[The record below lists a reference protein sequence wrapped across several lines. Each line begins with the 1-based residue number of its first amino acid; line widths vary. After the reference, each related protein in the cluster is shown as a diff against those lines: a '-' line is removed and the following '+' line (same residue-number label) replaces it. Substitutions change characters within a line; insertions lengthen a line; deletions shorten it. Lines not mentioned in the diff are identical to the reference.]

1 MGTGDDGDVAVLHC
15 LHTQL
20 RLLAAAMT
28 VDASAPEVT
37 AMLAGL
43 ADTTAAASAVL
54 AVAEPGTLDVL
65 GRAFAY
71 AKARRHD
78 ESATELVAAHGR
90 LSLLLRET

>member
-1 MGTGDDGDVAVLHC
+1 MEDGDVAVLRC

-28 VDASAPEVT
+28 VDAAAPEVT
-37 AMLAGL
+37 TMLAGL
-43 ADTTAAASAVL
+43 ADTAAAASEML

-71 AKARRHD
+71 ARARRLD
-78 ESATELVAAHGR
+78 ETASELVLAHGR
-90 LSLLLRET
+90 LSLLLRGS